1 MHPENIPTE
10 ITDWGEDEEDVS
22 VNDVNDVT
30 TKIRVIYDYF
40 TFFFRF
46 SALQNHQQS
55 RLTVYLYLHSVLIF
69 RAPTYTVCANSNTT
83 RILIQL
89 RYMET
94 RLL

>member
-46 SALQNHQQS
+46 SALQNHQQFC
-55 RLTVYLYLHSVLIF
+55 LTVLIF
-69 RAPTYTVCANSNTT
+69 SRG
-83 RILIQL
+83 LIFAQL
-89 RYMET
+89 
-94 RLL
+94 